1 MLGKISIVAAAA
13 VIATAVIAALAFA
26 HGGHGNRLDHHGKGH
41 GGKTITVI
49 EHATTDTPVHVGGGS
64 TDSTGDQLTFHN
76 EVFNKTNTKKVGTD
90 LGNCVLIEPNVS
102 YECAWTTFL
111 PGGQIDVQ
119 GPFLTASNTVMSI
132 TGGTGKFR
140 NASGQMQ
147 LISQAGGT
155 EFKFVFQLN

>member
-13 VIATAVIAALAFA
+13 VIATGVVAALAFA
-26 HGGHGNRLDHHGKGH
+26 HGGNGNRSGHHGKGH

-49 EHATTDTPVHVGGGS
+49 EHATTDTVVDVGTS
-64 TDSTGDQLTFHN
+64 TGDSTGDQLTFHN

-90 LGNCVLIEPNVS
+90 LGNCVRIEPGVS

-119 GPFLTASNTVMSI
+119 GPFLDASNSVLSI
-132 TGGTGKFR
+132 TGGTGKYR

-147 LISQAGGT
+147 LVSQAGGT
-155 EFKFVFQLN
+155 EIKFVFQLN